1 MAAGE
6 RLPRRAA
13 EVRMDEIPVVF
24 NTPLFDV
31 GGVLMAVA
39 PTPWMEDDKQRAI
52 GIFGGEAAGGLLC
65 LVVGSGIE
73 EIFCE
78 EFWHG
83 CIDDKCG
90 IERKTTEI
98 KFNRQ
103 EEDVKRFAL

>member
-1 MAAGE
+1 
-6 RLPRRAA
+6 
-13 EVRMDEIPVVF
+13 MDEIPVVF

-39 PTPWMEDDKQRAI
+39 PTPWMEDDKQRAV

-78 EFWHG
+78 EFCHG
-83 CIDDKCG
+83 GIDEDKGG
-90 IERKTTEI
+90 IVRKTTEI